1 MWKMPYTDGKINI
14 EIKSQV
20 VPQMFRRLNFAL
32 LIAILFG
39 VVYSVQAQTFHSVV
53 VFGDSLTDSGNIAQT
68 SGLPAGTSFT
78 TNPDP
83 VWAEIV
89 AETFGASIT
98 NSLAGGTNYS
108 WGGACVNPTG
118 PCENPVPTTHQQ
130 INQHLSGANAD
141 PNTFYMIWGGANDI
155 SAVAG
160 ENQSDPQGALDGTLE
175 AAEAYVDQIRGLQDA
190 GVRYIVVLNL
200 PDIGKTLNSQRAGA
214 EAAAGLSTLSGA
226 YNEALD
232 TGLASLERGIIP
244 INVSTLMDEII
255 EAPAN
260 YGFTNT
266 DDIACT
272 PGSNPLRPDGGLE
285 SIVCGPTDS
294 GYLSPPDTSENYL
307 FADGSH
313 PSGAAHTAIAN
324 MVISTLAAPVQV
336 SLGGEGGVE
345 VARVHR
351 DAVFTERM
359 LDLGPSR
366 STGKWHSY
374 ARGHI
379 GKYELESLPHLG
391 ETKAETRAI
400 TLGTDYR
407 VGDVLHLGAAL
418 SFGNHDSDVPG
429 ASIDSFV
436 VTGSLHGTLIYDIF
450 YLSSAFNAGGAS
462 IDINR
467 SIRLG
472 SALRT
477 EHGSTSSYQ
486 LGTDVEAGWVLGR
499 SEGYIHNLFLGLG
512 WLNQKIDGYSE
523 NGTSSTSMNFSDF
536 DRDSLVAR
544 AGYQIKGNPGL
555 SERLLPYL
563 RVSYERE
570 LNDDPVSVTAGSNT
584 MSGRFTFSGFEPPKE
599 WVNAGGGLIADIGS
613 RTKTFIGYS
622 GRFGNGSKLNHE
634 FSLGARITF

>member
-1 MWKMPYTDGKINI
+1 
-14 EIKSQV
+14 
-20 VPQMFRRLNFAL
+20 MFQRLNFAL

-39 VVYSVQAQTFHSVV
+39 VVTSVQAQAFHSVV

-68 SGLPAGTSFT
+68 SGLPPGTSFI

-89 AETFGASIT
+89 AEAFGTSAT

-108 WGGACVNPTG
+108 WGGACVDPDVT
-118 PCENPVPTTHQQ
+118 CENSVPTTQQQ
-130 INQHLSGANAD
+130 INQHLSGASAD
-141 PNTFYMIWGGANDI
+141 PDTLYMIWGGANDI

-160 ENQSDPQGALDGTLE
+160 ENQSDAQGAFDGTVK

-190 GVRYIVVLNL
+190 GARYVVVLNL
-200 PDIGKTLNSQRAGA
+200 PDIGKTPNAKLAGPV
-214 EAAAGLSTLSGA
+214 AAAGFSALAQA

-232 TGLASLERGIIP
+232 TGLDSLEHGIIP
-244 INVSTLMDEII
+244 VNVSALMDEVI
-255 EAPAN
+255 ENPGN
-260 YGFTNT
+260 YGFTNI

-272 PGSNPLRPDGGLE
+272 PGSNPLRPNGGLE

-313 PSGAAHTAIAN
+313 PSGAAHAMLGN
-324 MVISTLAAPVQV
+324 MVISTLTAPVQV
-336 SLGGEGGVE
+336 SLGGEAGVE
-345 VARVHR
+345 VARAHR

-359 LDLGPSR
+359 LDLGSNPSAE
-366 STGKWHSY
+366 KWHSY
-374 ARGHI
+374 ARGQI
-379 GKYELESLPHLG
+379 GTYEFESLPHLG
-391 ETKAETRAI
+391 KTQSDMHVL

-407 VGDVLHLGAAL
+407 IGDVLHLGAAL
-418 SFGNHDSDVPG
+418 SLGNHDTDVSG
-429 ASIDSFV
+429 ASIDSLV

-450 YLSSAFNAGGAS
+450 YLSGSLNGGRTS

-467 SIRLG
+467 SIRIG

-477 EHGSTSSYQ
+477 ERGSTSSYQ
-486 LGTDVEAGWVLGR
+486 FGTDVEAGWILGR

-523 NGTSSTSMNFSDF
+523 NGDTSTSMNFSDF
-536 DRDSLVAR
+536 ERDSLIAR
-544 AGYQIKGNPGL
+544 AGYQIKGNLGL
-555 SERLLPYL
+555 SGRLSPYI

-570 LNDDPVSVTAGSNT
+570 LNDDPVLVTAGSNT
-584 MSGRFTFSGFEPPKE
+584 MSGRFTLSGFEPPTE
-599 WVNAGGGLIADIGS
+599 WVNAGGGLIASIGS
-613 RTKTFIGYS
+613 RIKTFVGYS
-622 GRFGNGSKLNHE
+622 GRFGNNSNINHE

>member
-1 MWKMPYTDGKINI
+1 
-14 EIKSQV
+14 
-20 VPQMFRRLNFAL
+20 MFRYPHFFLAVTIL
-32 LIAILFG
+32 LGLAG
-39 VVYSVQAQTFHSVV
+39 STQAQTFNSVV
-53 VFGDSLTDSGNIAQT
+53 VFGDSLSDSGNFAQIN
-68 SGLPAGTSFT
+68 GLPPGTSFT

-89 AETFGASIT
+89 ARTFGAPGT
-98 NSLAGGTNYS
+98 NSLVGGTNYA

-118 PCENPVPTTHQQ
+118 PCENPLPTTAQQ
-130 INQHLSGANAD
+130 ISQHLSGGNAD
-141 PNTFYMIWGGANDI
+141 PDTLYMIWVGSNDI

-160 ENQSDPQGALDGTLE
+160 ENQSDAQGALNGTLK
-175 AAEAYVDQIRGLQDA
+175 AAEAHVDQIRGLQDA
-190 GVRYIVVLNL
+190 GARYVVVLNL
-200 PDIGKTLNSQRAGA
+200 PDAGKTINAQRAGPA
-214 EAAAGLSTLSGA
+214 AAAGLSALVRA

-232 TGLASLERGIIP
+232 TGLSSLERGIVP
-244 INVSTLMDEII
+244 VNVSALMDEII
-255 EAPAN
+255 EDPGN

-266 DDIACT
+266 DEIACT
-272 PGSNPLRPDGGLE
+272 PGSNPLRPNGGIE
-285 SIVCGPTDS
+285 SLVCGPTDS
-294 GYLSPPDTSENYL
+294 GYPSPPKTDETYL

-313 PSGAAHTAIAN
+313 PTGAVHAAVAN
-324 MVISTLAAPVQV
+324 TVISTLTAPVQV

-359 LDLGPSR
+359 LDLGSNRPA
-366 STGKWHSY
+366 GKWHSY

-379 GKYELESLPHLG
+379 GKYEFESLSHLG
-391 ETKAETRAI
+391 ETKAETRVL

-407 VGDVLHLGAAL
+407 IGDVLYLGAAFSL
-418 SFGNHDSDVPG
+418 GNHDNDVRG
-429 ASIDSFV
+429 ASIDSLV

-450 YLSSAFNAGGAS
+450 YLSGAFNAGGAS

-486 LGTDVEAGWVLGR
+486 FGTDVEVGWILGR
-499 SEGYIHNLFLGLG
+499 SEAHRHNLFLGLG

-523 NGTSSTSMNFSDF
+523 NGSMSTSMNFSDF
-536 DRDSLVAR
+536 ERDSLVAR
-544 AGYQIKGNPGL
+544 AGYQLKGYLGPSGRL
-555 SERLLPYL
+555 SPYV

-584 MSGRFTFSGFEPPKE
+584 MSGRFTLSGFEPPTE
-599 WVNAGGGLIADIGS
+599 WVNAGGGLAASIGS
-613 RTKTFIGYS
+613 RTKTFVGYS
-622 GRFGNGSKLNHE
+622 GRFGNDSKLNHE
-634 FSLGARITF
+634 FSLGVRMTF